1 MLHSER
7 LGDESAH
14 RPSQYAYTIEAE
26 RLDYMRSVIS
36 ELSDVERLSLIGRVA
51 DPAMI
56 EKDELV
62 GRRESINE

>member
-1 MLHSER
+1 M
-7 LGDESAH
+7 
-14 RPSQYAYTIEAE
+14 IEAE